1 MKRGGALLAALAL
14 PTVLRRAAR
23 ATDSVGIEM
32 IGKPDDI
39 EMIGKPD
46 GSEVWFEPIGLLI
59 DPGRTVTWTNR
70 DEGNSHTTT
79 AYHPTISGRSQRIP
93 MNAKPWHSDYLMPG
107 GAFSVTFTEP
117 GVYDYYCVPHEQ
129 AGMVGRIVV
138 GEPPKDGWWR
148 TPLLAKDPNLP
159 EVALQT
165 FPAIDDVIRKRIVRR
180 G

>member
-1 MKRGGALLAALAL
+1 VIQRRRFMERGGVLLAALAL
-14 PTVLRRAAR
+14 PIALQRAAR
-23 ATDSVGIEM
+23 AAESVG
-32 IGKPDDI
+32 I

-59 DPGRTVTWTNR
+59 DPGQTVTWTNR
-70 DEGNSHTTT
+70 DDGNSHTTT

-117 GVYDYYCVPHEQ
+117 GVYDYYCVPHEE

-148 TPLLAKDPNLP
+148 TSLLAKDPNLP
-159 EVALQT
+159 EVALRI
-165 FPAIDDVIRKRIVRR
+165 FPAIDDVIRKRIVRL

>member
-1 MKRGGALLAALAL
+1 VIQRRRFLERGGVLLAALAL
-14 PTVLRRAAR
+14 PIALPRTAR
-23 ATDSVGIEM
+23 ATESVE
-32 IGKPDDI
+32 I

-159 EVALQT
+159 EVALRT
-165 FPAIDDVIRKRIVRR
+165 FPAIDDVKRKRIVRR